1 MEIKKAQVAAA
12 KHLNTPIK
20 ELGSKKGFLPPI
32 HQFHGE
38 KPGSSAST

>member
-12 KHLNTPIK
+12 KHLNTP
-20 ELGSKKGFLPPI
+20 LGAKKGFLPPI

-38 KPGSSAST
+38 KPGSSTST